1 MGETAFGTERRG
13 IGRMQRM
20 EAACCAGGREARSA
34 SRGPALSVLHLHSWT
49 SWLISFRGFPA
60 RSHEVN
66 VKGNAGIS
74 WQNILLW
81 PESKTCAFTF
91 CDF

>member
-1 MGETAFGTERRG
+1 MGETAVGIERWG
-13 IGRMQRM
+13 VGRTQRI
-20 EAACCAGGREARSA
+20 EVACCAGGREARSA
-34 SRGPALSVLHLHSWT
+34 SKGSALSMLHLHSWT
-49 SWLISFRGFPA
+49 FWLVSFRGFPA

-81 PESKTCAFTF
+81 P
-91 CDF
+91 